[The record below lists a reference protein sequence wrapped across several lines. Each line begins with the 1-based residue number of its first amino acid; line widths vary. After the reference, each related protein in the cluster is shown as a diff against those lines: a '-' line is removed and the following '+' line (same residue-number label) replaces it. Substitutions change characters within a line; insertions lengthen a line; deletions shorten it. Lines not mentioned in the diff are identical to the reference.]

1 MPEYALSPNDRA
13 VACADRTGAIH
24 ITETCPKGMV
34 PLGWSTRRRLGE
46 AVWRC
51 SRQSRGGVAWLVPGL
66 RESVPDE
73 AADLAVME
81 FQQALREQLAQ
92 RRAA

>member
-1 MPEYALSPNDRA
+1 
-13 VACADRTGAIH
+13 
-24 ITETCPKGMV
+24 
-34 PLGWSTRRRLGE
+34 
-46 AVWRC
+46 
-51 SRQSRGGVAWLVPGL
+51 WLVPGL

-81 FQQALREQLAQ
+81 FQQALRDQLAD